1 MRSTLSALA
10 ILVLLASAAVA
21 VAADATTEA
30 RNAIEKANA
39 RFTKEFEQHNAAAI
53 AAMYTEDSIVLPP
66 GQEMVKG
73 RPAIEQFWK
82 STMNAGVKSAVL
94 TTLDVTISGDLAVEV
109 GTVELAIAPEGKS
122 AAKSFAKYLVV
133 WKREGGAWKLHRDI
147 WSELPSEE

>member
-1 MRSTLSALA
+1 MRSTLSVLA
-10 ILVLLASAAVA
+10 ILVLLASAA

-30 RNAIEKANA
+30 RNAIEQANA

-53 AAMYTEDSIVLPP
+53 AAMYTEDAVVLPP

-94 TTLDVTISGDLAVEV
+94 TTLDVTISGDMAVEV
-109 GTVELAIAPEGKS
+109 GTVELTIAPEGKP
-122 AAKSFAKYLVV
+122 ATKSFAKYLVV
-133 WKREGGAWKLHRDI
+133 WKREGGAWKLHRDT
-147 WSELPSEE
+147 WNDVPSEE